1 MSRMIAALCLVLVA
15 LAAPAHAAFQIQ
27 KVVSPGGIEAWLL
40 EDHRVPIMALNLS
53 FRGGAALDPPGKEGL
68 ALMTASLM
76 DEGAGDLTSNV
87 FQKELADDS
96 IGFSFSA
103 DQDSFSGAIRTLT
116 LHRDRAFELLAL
128 ALAKPR
134 FDADAVERVRNEML
148 TSIATSMGSPNWMAR
163 RKLMETLYP
172 GHPYGRPVNG
182 TIPSL
187 RAITLADLR
196 QFIKSR
202 VGRDQLLVTAAG
214 DITPAELG
222 PALDKIFAGLPAKAA
237 PFQVPNVTANATG
250 QTITIPLAIPQT
262 LILMGEPGIERTDPE
277 WFAGQIVN
285 YALGGGGFSSRL
297 MEDVRGAGAKR
308 GLSYG
313 FGSNFVPYEH
323 SGLVLASGSTKNATA
338 GEVLDIVKTEFGKV
352 HDDGITETEM
362 NEAKTY
368 ISGSFPLSL
377 TSTERLAATLM
388 QLRVYNLGIDYLDR
402 RDAQID
408 AVTLADTKKI
418 AEQLLDPAKL
428 TTVMVGQ
435 PQGVGAK
442 AAPAAGAAPN

>member
-1 MSRMIAALCLVLVA
+1 
-15 LAAPAHAAFQIQ
+15 
-27 KVVSPGGIEAWLL
+27 
-40 EDHRVPIMALNLS
+40 
-53 FRGGAALDPPGKEGL
+53 
-68 ALMTASLM
+68 
-76 DEGAGDLTSNV
+76 
-87 FQKELADDS
+87 
-96 IGFSFSA
+96 
-103 DQDSFSGAIRTLT
+103 
-116 LHRDRAFELLAL
+116 
-128 ALAKPR
+128 
-134 FDADAVERVRNEML
+134 
-148 TSIATSMGSPNWMAR
+148 
-163 RKLMETLYP
+163 
-172 GHPYGRPVNG
+172 
-182 TIPSL
+182 
-187 RAITLADLR
+187 
-196 QFIKSR
+196 
-202 VGRDQLLVTAAG
+202 
-214 DITPAELG
+214 
-222 PALDKIFAGLPAKAA
+222 
-237 PFQVPNVTANATG
+237 
-250 QTITIPLAIPQT
+250 
-262 LILMGEPGIERTDPE
+262 
-277 WFAGQIVN
+277 
-285 YALGGGGFSSRL
+285 

>member
-1 MSRMIAALCLVLVA
+1 
-15 LAAPAHAAFQIQ
+15 
-27 KVVSPGGIEAWLL
+27 
-40 EDHRVPIMALNLS
+40 
-53 FRGGAALDPPGKEGL
+53 
-68 ALMTASLM
+68 
-76 DEGAGDLTSNV
+76 
-87 FQKELADDS
+87 
-96 IGFSFSA
+96 
-103 DQDSFSGAIRTLT
+103 
-116 LHRDRAFELLAL
+116 
-128 ALAKPR
+128 
-134 FDADAVERVRNEML
+134 
-148 TSIATSMGSPNWMAR
+148 
-163 RKLMETLYP
+163 METLYP